1 MLHAPFCPSGV
12 MPVVI
17 GSGFGGVIF
26 HEACGHS
33 LEATAVAS
41 NMSEFCGKLGQQIA
55 APCVTAIDDGTLPN
69 EWGSEN
75 VDDEGMPT
83 NRLVLIEN
91 GILKNYMIDRLNGRR
106 MGMAPTGSARR
117 RATPTRPPPGCGTP
131 SLPRAATTRRR

>member
-1 MLHAPFCPSGV
+1 M
-12 MPVVI
+12 
-17 GSGFGGVIF
+17 IF

-91 GILKNYMIDRLNGRR
+91 GILKNYMID
-106 MGMAPTGSARR
+106 
-117 RATPTRPPPGCGTP
+117 PPPGCGTP